1 MGRCSAGKR
10 DSLIRWLST
19 MTDAIPTAS
28 SSAYTQHTQDPPPP
42 TVDDNMGVYVY
53 ALHDFYPEN
62 EDEVSFRAGER
73 IEVIE
78 KDDQYGDG
86 WWQVSLFCSM
96 LNSSSVQQRA
106 VYQTLNPGRS
116 LASAACDSDG

>member
-1 MGRCSAGKR
+1 
-10 DSLIRWLST
+10 
-19 MTDAIPTAS
+19 MTDAILTAS
-28 SSAYTQHTQDPPPP
+28 SSAYTQLTHDPPPP

-78 KDDQYGDG
+78 KDDHYGDG
-86 WWQVSLFCSM
+86 WWQVSPFCSM
-96 LNSSSVQQRA
+96 PSSCPVQQWGGLSGFELRTFA
-106 VYQTLNPGRS
+106 G
-116 LASAACDSDG
+116 

>member
-1 MGRCSAGKR
+1 
-10 DSLIRWLST
+10 
-19 MTDAIPTAS
+19 MTDVNLAAS
-28 SSAYTQHTQDPPPP
+28 SSAYTQPSHDPSPP

-62 EDEVSFRAGER
+62 EDEVSFRTGER

-86 WWQVSLFCSM
+86 WWQVSPFDST
-96 LNSSSVQQRA
+96 LNSCLVQQ
-106 VYQTLNPGRS
+106 
-116 LASAACDSDG
+116 